1 MLAER
6 GDKLRVR
13 EIEKTGRRKRGGMTT
28 YSVNWRTTLRRSQ
41 LWKLPCKLWRSTGTP
56 IRPQRSLTFMMSK
69 GITPPLTCSEPK
81 KIEWGTWP
89 GTSQLRT
96 STPIPPQLRFPIG
109 RTIPSSPLRIGSMRL
124 QTETPASDTPSG
136 SSISET
142 LKSRSHDGHRID
154 IRFPGVLYRWASGNV
169 VHIQPVRRKALEVEK
184 PEYLT
189 EEHLLY
195 LDQLRESGVTN
206 MFGAVPFILLQFPA
220 LSEPQAKQVLIYWMK
235 SCAVR
240 RS

>member
-1 MLAER
+1 M
-6 GDKLRVR
+6 
-13 EIEKTGRRKRGGMTT
+13 
-28 YSVNWRTTLRRSQ
+28 
-41 LWKLPCKLWRSTGTP
+41 
-56 IRPQRSLTFMMSK
+56 
-69 GITPPLTCSEPK
+69 
-81 KIEWGTWP
+81 
-89 GTSQLRT
+89 
-96 STPIPPQLRFPIG
+96 
-109 RTIPSSPLRIGSMRL
+109 
-124 QTETPASDTPSG
+124 
-136 SSISET
+136 
-142 LKSRSHDGHRID
+142 
-154 IRFPGVLYRWASGNV
+154 
-169 VHIQPVRRKALEVEK
+169 EVEK